1 MNINYLFKNH
11 HNGGGFI
18 AKIPTKSGKLILSIV
33 AGEYYYSTPR
43 EDLSN
48 VSEYSKFEVAIFNS
62 ETNKWASYNEAK
74 PVLDIVEST
83 GEYEIDIDGDESQC
97 AVLGWVEKELIIKA
111 IELC

>member
-1 MNINYLFKNH
+1 MNIDNLFTNH

-33 AGEYYYSTPR
+33 AGKYYYSTPR

-48 VSEYSKFEVAIFNS
+48 VSEYSKFEIAIFNS
-62 ETNKWASYNEAK
+62 ETNEWASYNEAK
-74 PVLDIVEST
+74 PVLDIVKST
-83 GEYEIDIDGDESQC
+83 GEYYTDMEADKPQC
-97 AVLGWVEKELIIKA
+97 AVLDWVEKELIIKA

>member
-1 MNINYLFKNH
+1 MNIDNLFTSH
-11 HNGGGFI
+11 QNGGGFTARI
-18 AKIPTKSGKLILSIV
+18 TTKSGKLILSIV

-43 EDLSN
+43 ECLNN
-48 VSEYSKFEVAIFNS
+48 VSEYNKFEIAIFNS
-62 ETNKWASYNEAK
+62 ETNEWASYNEAK